1 MKKIAFVI
9 LILSLA
15 ALGYSGR
22 YLKQV
27 TLEHEAAAASL
38 ANAKAELA
46 KAEARLAKTKATVA
60 GPTSRSS
67 DPEEAVLQGLAV
79 VRGAED
85 EAAIRITGIR
95 AQRGSLSSAG
105 APLAS
110 VFAATDSSKLAIA
123 PIEFSM
129 NVLSF
134 AGFERMIS
142 RLAEHAIAFGD
153 GRIDADQGAGVVATL
168 RLGLLAKTPG
178 NAAISVGTP
187 GAPPPVAP
195 ESYGPQ
201 PKINTSA
208 TSPITGAVSK

>member
-1 MKKIAFVI
+1 MKKIAFVL

-15 ALGYSGR
+15 ALAYSAR

-27 TLEHEAAAASL
+27 NLEHEAASAEL
-38 ANAKAELA
+38 TRAKAELA
-46 KAEARLAKTKATVA
+46 KAEARFSKIQSTVS
-60 GPTSRSS
+60 GPTSRAG
-67 DPEEAVLQGLAV
+67 DPEEALLQGLAV

-105 APLAS
+105 APLAA
-110 VFAATDSSKLAIA
+110 VFTATDSGKLAIA

-129 NVLSF
+129 NVMSY
-134 AGFERMIS
+134 AGFENMIA
-142 RLAEHAIAFGD
+142 RLAERPIAFGD

-168 RLGLLAKTPG
+168 RLGMLARTPA
-178 NAAISVGTP
+178 NAVLSTGAP

-195 ESYGPQ
+195 ESFGPQ
-201 PKINTSA
+201 PRVNTNASG
-208 TSPITGAVSK
+208 PIMGGIGK